1 MRKKKFHLHRIWKI
15 ILPGLLILT
24 LLTWTAFSQ
33 RLLIRQYEVVTD
45 KLEVP
50 LRLAIIADL
59 HETLFGEGQSELLA
73 AIRKSSPDAV
83 CLVGDILD
91 GYEDEAPAWMLV
103 EQLAAEYP
111 CYYVTGNH
119 EFWSGRASD
128 YIQRMSA
135 LGVAVLQGTGQ
146 VLTVDGASIDIF
158 GVDDPD
164 GLNDADWKAQLDRCA
179 ATNERFSVLLSHR
192 PERVADY
199 VGRNFDLILCGHAH
213 GGQVR
218 IPFLLNGL
226 YAPNQG
232 FFPRYA
238 GGRYDLE
245 EESGQTMIVSRG
257 LQRNALPRIFN
268 RPELVIINLM
278 PTV

>member
-1 MRKKKFHLHRIWKI
+1 MRKKKYHLHRIWKI

-164 GLNDADWKAQLDRCA
+164 GLSDEDWKAQLDRCA

-199 VGRNFDLILCGHAH
+199 AGRNFDLILCGHAH

-245 EESGQTMIVSRG
+245 EGSRQTMIVSRG

>member
-1 MRKKKFHLHRIWKI
+1 MRKNKLRLHRIWKI
-15 ILPGLLILT
+15 ILPSLLILT

-33 RLLIRQYEVVTD
+33 RLLVRQYEVTTD

-50 LRLAIIADL
+50 LRLAVIADL

-73 AIRKSSPDAV
+73 AIRKASPDAV

-119 EFWSGRASD
+119 EFWTGRASD

-146 VLTVDGASIDIF
+146 VLTLDGSSIDIF

-164 GLNDADWKAQLDRCA
+164 GLSDAAWRTQLDRCA
-179 ATNERFSVLLSHR
+179 AAANGRFSVLLSHR

-199 VGRNFDLILCGHAH
+199 AGRNFDLILCGHAH

-232 FFPRYA
+232 LFPRYA
-238 GGRYDLE
+238 GGRYDLD
-245 EESGQTMIVSRG
+245 GAAQTMIVSRG

-268 RPELVIINLM
+268 RPELVIVNLV